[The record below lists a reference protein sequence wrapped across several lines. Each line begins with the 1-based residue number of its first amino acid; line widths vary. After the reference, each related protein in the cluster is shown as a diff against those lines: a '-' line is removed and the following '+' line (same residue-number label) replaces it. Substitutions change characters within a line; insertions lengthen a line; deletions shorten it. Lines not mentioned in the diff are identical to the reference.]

1 MYFTSCLLSYTA
13 GDSSTTQSLEM
24 LFFLLVSA
32 LSAQAT
38 GLDDTA
44 PTVTVLNG
52 SYEGLFLPP
61 FDQDLFL
68 AIPYAQDTS
77 DQNRFR
83 IPQALNETWTGIRP
97 AKNYSEA
104 CPDISP
110 SDWTYGVGEN
120 CLSIN
125 VIRPAGLDNTSNLPV
140 VTWIHG
146 GSYQTG
152 TSSLPNYNLTYIVQR
167 SVEIGRP
174 IIATSI
180 NYRKGG
186 WGMLYSR
193 EVQVCGISALDF
205 RH

>member
-1 MYFTSCLLSYTA
+1 M
-13 GDSSTTQSLEM
+13 
-24 LFFLLVSA
+24 
-32 LSAQAT
+32 
-38 GLDDTA
+38 
-44 PTVTVLNG
+44 TVLNG
-52 SYEGLFLPP
+52 TYEGLYLPN
-61 FDQDLFL
+61 FDQDIFL
-68 AIPYAQDTS
+68 GIPYAQDTGI
-77 DQNRFR
+77 QNRFR

-125 VIRPAGLDNTSNLPV
+125 IVRPAGFKNESLPV

-152 TSSLPNYNLTYIVQR
+152 TSSLPNYNLTYLVQR
-167 SVEIGRP
+167 SVEIGKP

-193 EVQVCGISALDF
+193 EIQVRMSAPEPCSILTFSTRAPVKRISHSVTCARASPGFKRTSLLLAATV
-205 RH
+205 RR

>member
-1 MYFTSCLLSYTA
+1 MR
-13 GDSSTTQSLEM
+13 SLEM
-24 LFFLLVSA
+24 LFSLLAFAVT
-32 LSAQAT
+32 AQAT
-38 GLDDTA
+38 SFNSTA

-52 SYEGLFLPP
+52 TYEGLYLPS
-61 FDQDLFL
+61 FHQDLFL
-68 AIPYAQDTS
+68 GIPYAQDTS
-77 DQNRFR
+77 NQNRFR
-83 IPQALNETWTGIRP
+83 IPQALNETWTGTRL
-97 AKNYSEA
+97 ATNYSEA

-125 VIRPAGLDNTSNLPV
+125 VIRPAGLDNTSNLPT

-152 TSSLPNYNLTYIVQR
+152 TSSLPDYNLTYIVQR
-167 SVEIGRP
+167 SVEIGKP
-174 IIATSI
+174 IVATSI

-193 EVQVCGISALDF
+193 EVQVWNHQRQTLVA
-205 RH
+205 H